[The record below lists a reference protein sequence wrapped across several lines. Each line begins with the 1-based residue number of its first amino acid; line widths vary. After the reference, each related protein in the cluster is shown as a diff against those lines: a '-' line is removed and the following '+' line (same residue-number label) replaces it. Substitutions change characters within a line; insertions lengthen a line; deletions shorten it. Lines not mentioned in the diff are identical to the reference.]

1 MVLYSRAIGLNMKTP
16 VLVLNANFQPL
27 HVCDTRR
34 ALHLII
40 GGKARLVANGRGS
53 IHTVRFSYPIPSI
66 IQLQKMI
73 HPPRPYPHLSKRE
86 VFRRDDYTCQYCGR
100 QTMHLTVD
108 HVLPRYRGGA
118 HVWNNLVAACPPCN
132 RKKGG
137 RLPEEVHMHLKRP
150 PMEPPR
156 SAMYLFGHYLTEFGE
171 WRSYLEGW

>member
-1 MVLYSRAIGLNMKTP
+1 MKTP
-16 VLVLNANFQPL
+16 VLVLNANFQPI

-40 GGKARLVANGRGS
+40 GGKARMVANGRGL
-53 IHTVRFSYPIPSI
+53 IHTVQLTYPIPSI

-73 HPPRPYPHLSKRE
+73 HPPRPYPHLSKHE

-118 HVWNNLVAACPPCN
+118 HIWTNLVAACPPCN

-137 RLPEEVHMHLKRP
+137 RLPEEVHMRLHHP
-150 PMEPPR
+150 PTEPPR
-156 SAMYLFGHYLTEFGE
+156 TAMYLFGHYLTEFGE